1 MAHFKQGN
9 LIVGDN
15 NYIYLDDDEQ
25 ISMRYNTSTETL
37 ALSVSGSSEAKMVP
51 ALYGTGASPPA
62 GTYPE
67 GTIYYQYS

>member
-15 NYIYLDDDEQ
+15 NYIYLDDSEQ
-25 ISMRYNTSTETL
+25 VAVRYDNSNSTL
-37 ALSVSGSSEAKMVP
+37 ALSVSGSSEAKLTP
-51 ALYGTGASPPA
+51 ILYGTGASPPA

-67 GTIYYQYS
+67 GTVYYQYS